1 MSYSSSKTALNAIT
15 VHYARALAGTP
26 IKVNGA
32 APGHV
37 ATDFNN
43 FRGSRTPEQGAA
55 VAIHLATLPADGP
68 TGTVFEDHTQLAW

>member
-15 VHYARALAGTP
+15 VHYARALTDTP

-37 ATDFNN
+37 AIDFNN
-43 FRGSRTPEQGAA
+43 FRGTRTPEQGAA
-55 VAIHLATLPADGP
+55 VALRLAPLPAEGP
-68 TGTVFEDHTQLAW
+68 TGLVFEDHTQLAW